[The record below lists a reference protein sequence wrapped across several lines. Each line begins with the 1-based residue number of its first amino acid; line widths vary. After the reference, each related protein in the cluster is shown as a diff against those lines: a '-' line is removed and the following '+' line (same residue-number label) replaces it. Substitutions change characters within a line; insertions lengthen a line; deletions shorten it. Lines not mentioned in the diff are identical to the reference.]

1 MIMKNRDN
9 DKVYKLVLTAL
20 MAALC
25 YVAFTFLKIP
35 IPTPGGDTTALHI
48 GNAFC
53 VLAALLLGG
62 GYGGVA
68 GSLGMTIADLLDPVY
83 ITSAPKTF
91 ILKLCIGLIAGFVAH
106 NIAHITEDHD
116 SKYIVK
122 WSLIAS
128 IAGLGFNVVMDPIV
142 GYFYKNYILGVE
154 SSAAKIMATWAAG
167 ATLVNAIVGTIVVV
181 VVYMAV
187 RPVLKKAGLFM
198 KIK

>member
-20 MAALC
+20 MAALG

-106 NIAHITEDHD
+106 NIAHITEEHD

-128 IAGLGFNVVMDPIV
+128 VAGLGFNVVMDPIV